1 MAGQQSRQYR
11 KHTELRYIGTAC
23 CVEQYEECEVLLIRQ
38 GLLQSERLLQLY
50 KLAITQMKSLLA
62 SNAMKKLKKKQ
73 GIVNIG
79 YMKWRGQ
86 YKI

>member
-1 MAGQQSRQYR
+1 
-11 KHTELRYIGTAC
+11 
-23 CVEQYEECEVLLIRQ
+23 
-38 GLLQSERLLQLY
+38 
-50 KLAITQMKSLLA
+50 MKSLLA